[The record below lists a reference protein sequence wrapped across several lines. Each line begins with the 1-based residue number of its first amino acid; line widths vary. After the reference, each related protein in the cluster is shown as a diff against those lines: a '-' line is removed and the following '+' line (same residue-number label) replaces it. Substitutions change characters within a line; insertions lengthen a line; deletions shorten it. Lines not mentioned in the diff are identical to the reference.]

1 MFTLN
6 DFSGGLNT
14 KSSPRDILPNQVQ
27 LADNCILSNPGLIE
41 SQSDNLDRSHT
52 SNTITRVSTNA
63 QGTGAFFFNHEFD
76 ISDGTGAVSQTAT
89 EIIAYPDNTALKF
102 LRRDYRGGRT
112 DLTAFA
118 EANDTNF
125 NPTDNNS
132 IASVSDGVFEP
143 IY

>member
-76 ISDGTGAVSQTAT
+76 ISYGTGAV
-89 EIIAYPDNTALKF
+89 
-102 LRRDYRGGRT
+102 
-112 DLTAFA
+112 
-118 EANDTNF
+118 
-125 NPTDNNS
+125 
-132 IASVSDGVFEP
+132 
-143 IY
+143 